1 MKEHA
6 VGQGTKPWIRLD
18 SKRKIL
24 IQGTVC
30 KEKKLHA
37 DLGHRLFQQYS
48 VKPGTHGLGT
58 PKLKQMDVHETGST
72 HFLFSAP
79 VGAMA
84 DNLADALIRFA
95 TKRAGVFVNIL
106 CPQNQE
112 KCRCCPWPQAL
123 APQLSND

>member
-37 DLGHRLFQQYS
+37 DLGHRSNPELT
-48 VKPGTHGLGT
+48 VWGLRNSN
-58 PKLKQMDVHETGST
+58 KWVSTGST
-72 HFLFSAP
+72 HLLFSAP

-84 DNLADALIRFA
+84 DNLADALIR
-95 TKRAGVFVNIL
+95 L
-106 CPQNQE
+106 PQNVQVS
-112 KCRCCPWPQAL
+112 L
-123 APQLSND
+123 

>member
-58 PKLKQMDVHETGST
+58 PKLKQMGVHETGST
-72 HFLFSAP
+72 HFLFSPRPLAP
-79 VGAMA
+79 W
-84 DNLADALIRFA
+84 
-95 TKRAGVFVNIL
+95 RAIWRMRLFGL
-106 CPQNQE
+106 PQNVQVS
-112 KCRCCPWPQAL
+112 L
-123 APQLSND
+123 